1 MLANCIPIYKKAYL
15 LQQINTFCQTRE
27 GRDKT
32 AMEMLD
38 SIRDTEN
45 KAKEIRQK
53 AQTDARNIIAAAAEK
68 SAKEAEEIEK
78 NAAVQADSIL
88 EETKKEI
95 SALTEE
101 QNRTFFDKSAKL
113 RASAE
118 NNISKAADYILKEL
132 FAL

>member
-1 MLANCIPIYKKAYL
+1 
-15 LQQINTFCQTRE
+15 
-27 GRDKT
+27 
-32 AMEMLD
+32 MEMLD

-53 AQTDARNIIAAAAEK
+53 AQTDARNIIAATAEK

>member
-1 MLANCIPIYKKAYL
+1 MVYYINIYQKSVP

-27 GRDKT
+27 GRGKT